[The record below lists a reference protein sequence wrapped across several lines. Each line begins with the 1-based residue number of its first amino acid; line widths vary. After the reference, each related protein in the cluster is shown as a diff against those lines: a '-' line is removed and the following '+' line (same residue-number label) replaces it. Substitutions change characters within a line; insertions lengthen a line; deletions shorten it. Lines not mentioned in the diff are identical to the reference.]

1 MKTLPAPYQL
11 IHLKPPPIKLSARQ
25 ITKQNYRW
33 TYDDRRPQLCEIIF
47 LQTGS
52 VSELREDGEITWA
65 QGSVRALSF
74 NHLREVFSHDS
85 VICEQSLEF
94 SLAELPVPM
103 TAEEVAVWKN
113 AVHFAILPESV
124 TDAEACKRIGVLI
137 RAALKLVRSASWD
150 PGAMAHSMRLRS
162 IMYECL
168 AILTEQA
175 VRQAREQLTAK
186 RESPYTKKAREYILA
201 HLQDL
206 PSVKDIA
213 KFVGISYGHL
223 VRVFQADMN
232 MTLLEYANRCRI
244 HAAERYIAEED
255 LTLREI
261 GERVGIC
268 DEKYLSRLF
277 RRFVGVSPAEYRRC
291 RKNDPEL

>member
-11 IHLKPPPIKLSARQ
+11 IHLKPPPSRLSARQ
-25 ITKQNYRW
+25 ITKKNYRW

-47 LQTGS
+47 LQEGS
-52 VSELREDGEITWA
+52 VSELREGREITWA
-65 QGSVRALSF
+65 QGSVRAVSF
-74 NHLREVFSHDS
+74 NHLREVFSRDP

-94 SLAELPVPM
+94 ILAELPVPM
-103 TAEEVAVWKN
+103 TAEEVAVWQN
-113 AVHFAILPESV
+113 AIHYAILPECV
-124 TDAEACKRIGVLI
+124 TDPEACKRIGVLI

-175 VRQAREQLTAK
+175 VRQARAQLTAK
-186 RESPYTKKAREYILA
+186 KESPYTEKAREYILS
-201 HLQDL
+201 HLRDL
-206 PSVKDIA
+206 SAVEEIT
-213 KFVGISYGHL
+213 KFVGVSYGHL
-223 VRVFQADMN
+223 NRVFQADMN

-244 HAAERYIAEED
+244 RAAERYIAEEN
-255 LTLREI
+255 LPLREV
-261 GERVGIC
+261 GEQVGIC

-277 RRFVGVSPAEYRRC
+277 RRYIGVSPAEYRR
-291 RKNDPEL
+291 RRRHDPEL